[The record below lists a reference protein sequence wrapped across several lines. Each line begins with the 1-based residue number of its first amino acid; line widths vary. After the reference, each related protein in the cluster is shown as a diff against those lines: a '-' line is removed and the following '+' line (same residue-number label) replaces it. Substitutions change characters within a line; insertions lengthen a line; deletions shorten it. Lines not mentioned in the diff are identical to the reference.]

1 VTYTDIDN
9 HYQVI
14 KSKLNLKY
22 LDLTVSKCDNEI
34 QDLDILIM
42 HNLNIRRLESLD
54 SQFKKLILTKLPCKM
69 ATELMCSDVSTVG
82 K

>member
-1 VTYTDIDN
+1 VIYIDIDN

-22 LDLTVSKCDNEI
+22 LDLIGLKCDNEI

-42 HNLNIRRLESLD
+42 HNLNIRRLESVD
-54 SQFKKLILTKLPCKM
+54 SQF
-69 ATELMCSDVSTVG
+69 
-82 K
+82 

>member
-1 VTYTDIDN
+1 MTYIDIDN

-22 LDLTVSKCDNEI
+22 LDLISLKCDNEI

-54 SQFKKLILTKLPCKM
+54 SQFKKLILTKTL
-69 ATELMCSDVSTVG
+69 LQNGNRINVF
-82 K
+82 